1 MPNGAL
7 IVFIV
12 YFAICL
18 ISGFIASG
26 EGYKSNR
33 YAGIFG
39 LIAILCGIAAMVV
52 CIVWKYWL
60 GIAGVIAIYIVG
72 LNIGGMLMRALLRKL
87 RKEYKY

>member
-1 MPNGAL
+1 MPDGVL

-12 YFAICL
+12 FFAICL

-26 EGYKSNR
+26 EGYKSKR

-39 LIAILCGIAAMVV
+39 LITIFCGIAAIVV
-52 CIVWKYWL
+52 CVVWKYWL

-72 LNIGGMLMRALLRKL
+72 LNIGGMLMRTLLRKL
-87 RKEYKY
+87 RKGYKY